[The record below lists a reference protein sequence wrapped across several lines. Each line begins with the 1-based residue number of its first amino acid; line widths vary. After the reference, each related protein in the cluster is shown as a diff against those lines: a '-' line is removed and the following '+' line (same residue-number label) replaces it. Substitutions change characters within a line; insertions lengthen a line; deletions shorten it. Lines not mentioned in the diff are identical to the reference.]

1 MSHPSTPKP
10 AAKPSQGPFDP
21 KIGLMFITASRL
33 IPFFQTSSIDIAL
46 AHKIAI
52 SAIAAYMP
60 EDRADY
66 INIART
72 IAFSTA
78 ALALLGKAIAS
89 DMPLPEQMRAYG
101 RANALNRSADQ
112 SERTMMLRRSYQKAN
127 PMDELPA
134 WMNPGVQMPE
144 PEKPID
150 TTEIDAVVAEAVKA
164 MEAQFTT
171 PKAAAIPPEPATQN
185 AAISPLQPPA
195 ASPDTGIRYNAP
207 MPGTGQSQKAP
218 YKAALLQNSAM
229 PPVAGQRTGPHT
241 RAA

>member
-1 MSHPSTPKP
+1 MSHPTTPKP
-10 AAKPSQGPFDP
+10 AAKPAHGPFDP
-21 KIGLMFITASRL
+21 KVGLMFITASRL

-78 ALALLGKAIAS
+78 ALALLGKAIVS
-89 DMPLPEQMRAYG
+89 DMPLPDQLRVYG

-112 SERTMMLRRSYQKAN
+112 SERTMMQRHSYQKAN

-144 PEKPID
+144 PEAPID
-150 TTEIDAVVAEAVKA
+150 TTEIDAVVAEALKA
-164 MEAQFTT
+164 FEAQVAASKATT
-171 PKAAAIPPEPATQN
+171 EPPIQITAVT
-185 AAISPLQPPA
+185 PLQPA
-195 ASPDTGIRYNAP
+195 VALPDAGIRYNAP
-207 MPGTGQSQKAP
+207 MPGTGQPPKAP

-229 PPVAGQRTGPHT
+229 PPTTGGINQHT